1 MALVPTLC
9 QQVLVIAQV
18 LCVLLLAWL
27 AVPGHNLGQTW
38 SEHTFVCVCVCVSP
52 GDVYVFDSVF
62 KNTYRKFM
70 V

>member
-38 SEHTFVCVCVCVSP
+38 SEDTFVCVCVSP

>member
-9 QQVLVIAQV
+9 QQVLVVAQA
-18 LCVLLLAWL
+18 LCVLFLAWL
-27 AVPGHNLGQTW
+27 AVPGHNLDQTW
-38 SEHTFVCVCVCVSP
+38 SEHTFVCVCVSH

-62 KNTYRKFM
+62 TNTYRKFM